1 MAEYWQQ
8 FSEKLH
14 LTSINSEKVAP
25 ISMDESHLQECKD
38 CLSTNGD
45 SVLCSGGQLDGRRQ
59 RREGMQRVGGT
70 QAEGRG
76 RHKHRRAR
84 GIGEGQ

>member
-70 QAEGRG
+70 QAEEGGDAEGGRHTGRG
-76 RHKHRRAR
+76 
-84 GIGEGQ
+84 